1 MQENSNQFSVSD
13 AMRLA
18 STPAGRQLM
27 ALLQQ
32 TGGTDLK
39 SAMAEAAS
47 GNYDKAKQLLS
58 VLMENPEAKALLDRL
73 GR

>member
-18 STPAGRQLM
+18 STPAGRQLA

-32 TGGTDLK
+32 NGGTDLK
-39 SAMAEAAS
+39 TAMEDAAS
-47 GNYDKAKQLLS
+47 GNYEKAKQLLS
-58 VLMENPEAKALLDRL
+58 VLMENPEAKALLERL